1 MLNLRALPLLVM
13 SQHEQPPKAGSRGEK
28 SVSDRAAAAE
38 LLSESSLSILFQTGG
53 TTREE
58 EEEEAAEGEIN
69 YWGTLQEEE

>member
-1 MLNLRALPLLVM
+1 M

-58 EEEEAAEGEIN
+58 EEEEAAAEGKIN